1 MAYPPRAPLV
11 VLPEASGFPGEF
23 AAPWTANREEEDAPA
38 AATGTSGDPRG
49 RVSVSGSRS
58 VPTRA
63 LPRPVVP
70 CASETATASPSG
82 AARDVDSE
90 VGAHPDTL
98 RSLSLMHGDLVT
110 ITERVGGETR
120 VGTIVAATRWLRPG
134 ESLDGFADSKLESA
148 REEANGVS
156 DDHDDRRDELQ
167 VRPGFLYLPPALRRN
182 LRLHVPAAASAAATV
197 DAMGRAGRDDDASKE
212 RRTESTVC
220 AVTVTVARIAKTAL
234 RRCASITIAPARG
247 RLSSALD
254 DALVRHPERRKR
266 AIAALEAAAA
276 EHFRRAD
283 RLLAVGDVFAATSV
297 VPLDAVAAMASRA
310 ENETGP
316 LPPTKRVATHFVVT
330 AADPEEPREEEDTES
345 LSVTGD
351 SPVRAPAPS
360 LLVSA
365 DRSKCA
371 MVAAVAAGAPSA
383 REAEMFSGLDDGR
396 GALRSG
402 CLGLGSRDP
411 GFGPASL
418 LWRDGGGASLAALVA
433 ALAPAAHPATA
444 RAFRL
449 TSVAAAL
456 TGPHRRTS
464 GSVRRSSRRRGVA
477 AGARGGEL
485 PRAPRGRRRRRRAR
499 ANGGRARGGVRRRER
514 RRARAPVPAAVRR
527 ALRGARRGRPRLRR
541 APAPGWRG
549 RSGSASPGTRT
560 RTSPKSA
567 KAGSAAR
574 QTTTT

>member
-1 MAYPPRAPLV
+1 
-11 VLPEASGFPGEF
+11 
-23 AAPWTANREEEDAPA
+23 
-38 AATGTSGDPRG
+38 
-49 RVSVSGSRS
+49 
-58 VPTRA
+58 
-63 LPRPVVP
+63 
-70 CASETATASPSG
+70 
-82 AARDVDSE
+82 
-90 VGAHPDTL
+90 
-98 RSLSLMHGDLVT
+98 MH
-110 ITERVGGETR
+110 
-120 VGTIVAATRWLRPG
+120 
-134 ESLDGFADSKLESA
+134 F
-148 REEANGVS
+148 
-156 DDHDDRRDELQ
+156 
-167 VRPGFLYLPPALRRN
+167 
-182 LRLHVPAAASAAATV
+182 AAASAAATV
-197 DAMGRAGRDDDASKE
+197 DAAGRAERDDDASKE

-234 RRCASITIAPARG
+234 RRCASITIAPARIPKPAVPG
-247 RLSSALD
+247 TTPSFATPSEENAL
-254 DALVRHPERRKR
+254 
-266 AIAALEAAAA
+266 AALEAAAA

-316 LPPTKRVATHFVVT
+316 LPRTKRVALHFVVT

-365 DRSKCA
+365 DRSNCA

-456 TGPHRRTS
+456 TGP
-464 GSVRRSSRRRGVA
+464 RGVE
-477 AGARGGEL
+477 RSV
-485 PRAPRGRRRRRRAR
+485 AR
-499 ANGGRARGGVRRRER
+499 AAAEALQLACVEVNCHELLADAGGGGAHERTAVALEAAFDAASAVGPALLYLRRFDALCAAPAGDGPGSGGAPGSRL
-514 RRARAPVPAAVRR
+514 ARA
-527 ALRGARRGRPRLRR
+527 LGN
-541 APAPGWRG
+541 
-549 RSGSASPGTRT
+549 ASPGTRT